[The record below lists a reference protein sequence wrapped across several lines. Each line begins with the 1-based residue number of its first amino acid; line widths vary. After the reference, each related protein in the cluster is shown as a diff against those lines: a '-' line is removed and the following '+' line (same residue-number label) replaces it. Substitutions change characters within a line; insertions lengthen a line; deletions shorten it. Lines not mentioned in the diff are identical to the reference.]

1 MPLLATRTDFGSFTS
16 MPAPLGQS
24 VRVLV
29 VEDDP
34 VQALILTLFLERM
47 GVSARHVSDGGH
59 AIDAVQSHDYDIVLM
74 DYQMP
79 STNGLDATRAIR
91 QWELAVGRPP
101 VPIVAVTASAMKD
114 ECEGYLEAGM
124 NGVLV
129 KPFTARELRD
139 VLMSHLAMEQR
150 SKAL

>member
-139 VLMSHLAMEQR
+139 VLMSHLAMEPQ